1 MVKGWRDWVKV
12 LAIGSETRGNQIG
25 FPGGFGMELLP
36 LSDNADEEVVKEMS
50 KLMNH
55 RSRFEDATIP
65 TTGERLAVNSLHPAW
80 RALVRY
86 CADLRHGEIEQ
97 LKIQDGLP
105 VLAEVTRKKIRFHRE
120 QT

>member
-1 MVKGWRDWVKV
+1 M
-12 LAIGSETRGNQIG
+12 
-25 FPGGFGMELLP
+25 FC
-36 LSDNADEEVVKEMS
+36 ADEQLVITMS

-55 RSRFEDATIP
+55 RSRFEATTP
-65 TTGERLAVNSLHPAW
+65 TTGERFAVNSLHPAW

-86 CADLRHGEIEQ
+86 CADLRHGEIEL

-120 QT
+120 PT